1 MKNEEFIKGRG
12 AQMNAHNKF
21 DRYHF
26 VQEHWEGIDEEDT
39 SLQEKTEYIEV
50 FPKTIINKVESED
63 LRFGYSMNP
72 YQGCEHGCLYCYAR
86 NTHNYWGYSSGTEFE
101 QKILVKKNAPQLL
114 EEAFRQKNWVPEP
127 IMFSGNTDCY
137 QPAER
142 KFGITRQMLE
152 ICLKYRNPVSMIT
165 KNSLIERDIDILEE
179 LNKLD
184 LVNVSITLTSL
195 DENLRRLLEPRT
207 ASAQRKL
214 KTIEVLAAKGI
225 SVNVMM
231 APIIPGLNSHEI
243 FSLAKE
249 VSARGAS
256 AINYTIVRLNG
267 TIGEVFLDWIRK
279 TFPDRADKVIH
290 QIEECHGGKLNDSRW
305 GIRMSGEGKT
315 AEMVAQMIQVARE
328 KFFKDRSMKKLNCDL
343 FVRNKKGQL
352 PLF

>member
-12 AQMNAHNKF
+12 AQMNAHNPF
-21 DRYHF
+21 DKYHM
-26 VQEHWEGIDEEDT
+26 VQEHWEGIDEDDV
-39 SLQEKTEYIEV
+39 SLQGKTEYIEV
-50 FPKTIINKVESED
+50 FPKTIVNPVDSED
-63 LRFGYSMNP
+63 LKFSYSMNP

-86 NTHNYWGYSSGTEFE
+86 NSHNYWGYSSGTEFE
-101 QKILVKKNAPQLL
+101 QKILVKKNAAKLL
-114 EEAFRQKNWVPEP
+114 EDAFQKNWEPMP

-152 ICLKYRNPVSMIT
+152 VCLKYKHPVSMIT
-165 KNSLIERDIDILEE
+165 KNSLIERDLDILEE

-195 DENLRRLLEPRT
+195 NEELRRLLEPRT

-214 KTIEVLAAKGI
+214 RTIELLASKQI

-243 FSLAKE
+243 FTLAKE

-267 TIGEVFLDWIRK
+267 TIGEVFLDWVRK
-279 TFPDRADKVIH
+279 TFPDRADKIIH
-290 QIEECHGGKLNDSRW
+290 QIEECHGGTINDSRF
-305 GIRMSGEGKT
+305 GKRMSGEGKT
-315 AEMVAQMIQVARE
+315 AEMVSQMMKVARQ
-328 KFFKDRSMKKLNCDL
+328 KFFEGRSMKKLDCSK